1 MDILLAILF
10 LSICILLIIAVL
22 LQKGKGQGLSGAFG
36 GMGQSAFGT
45 RVGDVF
51 TWITIV
57 LVGLFLLLAIISTR
71 YFHPEAVQLKRPW
84 FTPAGGVGID
94 SRLYVRIEHEKG
106 DAEIHYTDDGGEP
119 TRESFKYDVAVRVT
133 PGMILKARAYRSGW
147 ITSDVAVAEYPP
159 IKPELSPAP
168 GVIKGPV
175 EVTITC
181 ADAKAKIYYTID
193 GGEPP
198 RETPL
203 YTGPMKV
210 TPPMT
215 AKTRAYRQGP
225 KGSDVVGGEYT
236 LETAKPP
243 APATASA
250 PSS

>member
-1 MDILLAILF
+1 MDIFLAILF

-57 LVGLFLLLAIISTR
+57 LVGLFLLLAIVSTR
-71 YFHPEAVQLKRPW
+71 YFHPTPAPLELPTFA
-84 FTPAGGVGID
+84 PAGGDGID
-94 SRLYVRIEHEKG
+94 SRVHVRIEHVRG
-106 DAEIHYTDDGGEP
+106 ADVYYTDDGGEP
-119 TRESFKYDVAVRVT
+119 TRESFKYDVAVPVT
-133 PGMILKARAYRSGW
+133 PGMILKARAYLSGW

-168 GVIKGPV
+168 GAVKGRV
-175 EVTITC
+175 DVTITC
-181 ADAKAKIYYTID
+181 VDAKASIHYTID
-193 GGEPP
+193 GGEPT
-198 RETPL
+198 RESPVYTAPL
-203 YTGPMKV
+203 KIA
-210 TPPMT
+210 PPMT
-215 AKTRAYRQGP
+215 VKTRTYRQGP
-225 KGSDVVGGEYT
+225 RGSDVVVGEYT

-243 APATASA
+243 APTPTSG